1 MNYIPAYN
9 FDLLPILL
17 SIVFL
22 SIVVLWVAIKNYQNF
37 LLMILIIPLTIFSGW
52 TAYSTVDNLLGYP
65 VLDEVQPDSFY
76 ITHLDD
82 PMGDFI
88 FVWLVVP
95 GELKPK
101 SIMVVNSDENK
112 EALEQAKEQQEK
124 GIPQMLKQK
133 ELEEGQG
140 QTMGGEL
147 EVYDFQQQG
156 VEAMKDEQ
164 REQEENAKP
173 KELPGRANRTLD
185 NAPIITGRPSLNA
198 EESTEIPETYRFI
211 REFNVGGK

>member
-9 FDLLPILL
+9 FDLLHILL

-37 LLMILIIPLTIFSGW
+37 LLMFLIIPLTIFSGW

-133 ELEEGQG
+133 ELEGQG
-140 QTMGGEL
+140 QTRGGEL

-156 VEAMKDEQ
+156 VEAMKDAQ
-164 REQEENAKP
+164 REQENNNP
-173 KELPGRANRTLD
+173 RPLPGKVGKPIHTEPRLNVD
-185 NAPIITGRPSLNA
+185 NKF
-198 EESTEIPETYRFI
+198 EIPNTFKFI
-211 REFNVGGK
+211 NKFNIGGK

>member
-1 MNYIPAYN
+1 MDYIPAYN

-37 LLMILIIPLTIFSGW
+37 LLMFLIIPLTIFSGW

-101 SIMVVNSDENK
+101 SIMVVNSKENK
-112 EALEQAKEQQEK
+112 EALEQAKEQQEQ
-124 GIPQMLKQK
+124 GIPQMLREK
-133 ELEEGQG
+133 LEDGQG
-140 QTMGGEL
+140 QTRGGEL
-147 EVYDFQQQG
+147 ESYDFQQQG

-164 REQEENAKP
+164 RQREENEEP
-173 KELPGRANRTLD
+173 KQLPGKVGRTLD
-185 NAPIITGRPSLNA
+185 TPPVVDGRPTLDADRSS
-198 EESTEIPETYRFI
+198 ETPESYRFI

>member
-1 MNYIPAYN
+1 MDYIPAYN

-37 LLMILIIPLTIFSGW
+37 LLMFLIIPLTIFSGW

-65 VLDEVQPDSFY
+65 VFEEVQTDSFY

-88 FVWLVVP
+88 FVWVVNP

-101 SIMVVNSDENK
+101 SIMVVNSKENK
-112 EALEQAKEQQEK
+112 EALEQAKEKQES

-133 ELEEGQG
+133 QEDGQG
-140 QTMGGEL
+140 QTIGGEL

-156 VEAMKDEQ
+156 VDAMKDEQ
-164 REQEENAKP
+164 REREAAEPNP
-173 KELPGRANRTLD
+173 LPGKVGKRQHSQPRLD
-185 NAPIITGRPSLNA
+185 ADRSSEAP
-198 EESTEIPETYRFI
+198 ESYRFI

>member
-1 MNYIPAYN
+1 MNNIPVYN

-37 LLMILIIPLTIFSGW
+37 LLMFLIIPLTIFSGW

-65 VLDEVQPDSFY
+65 VFEEIQTDSFY

-88 FVWLVVP
+88 FVWVVVP

-101 SIMVVNSDENK
+101 SIMVVNSKENK
-112 EALEQAKEQQEK
+112 EALEQAKEKQES
-124 GIPQMLKQK
+124 GIPQMLKEKQK
-133 ELEEGQG
+133 DGQG
-140 QTMGGEL
+140 QTIGGEL

-156 VEAMKDEQ
+156 VDVMKDQ
-164 REQEENAKP
+164 QMEEERNQAP
-173 KELPGRANRTLD
+173 KELPGKVRRSTANPPENRPRLD
-185 NAPIITGRPSLNA
+185 ADLSSET
-198 EESTEIPETYRFI
+198 PETYRFI
-211 REFNVGGK
+211 REFNIGGK

>member
-1 MNYIPAYN
+1 MSYMPAYN

-37 LLMILIIPLTIFSGW
+37 LLMFLIIPLTIFSGW

-65 VLDEVQPDSFY
+65 VFDEVQPDSFY

-133 ELEEGQG
+133 LEEGQG
-140 QTMGGEL
+140 QTKGGEL
-147 EVYDFQQQG
+147 EVYDFQEEG
-156 VEAMKDEQ
+156 IEAMKNEQ
-164 REQEENAKP
+164 RTQEENANP
-173 KELPGRANRTLD
+173 TQLPGKVNRALDTSPIIEGRPTLD
-185 NAPIITGRPSLNA
+185 ADSK
-198 EESTEIPETYRFI
+198 SEIPNTFRFVD
-211 REFNVGGK
+211 EFNVGGK

>member
-37 LLMILIIPLTIFSGW
+37 LLMFLIIPLTIFSGW

-133 ELEEGQG
+133 ELEGQG
-140 QTMGGEL
+140 QTRGGEL

-156 VEAMKDEQ
+156 VEAMKDAQ
-164 REQEENAKP
+164 REQENNNP
-173 KELPGRANRTLD
+173 RPLPGKVGKPIHTEPRLNVD
-185 NAPIITGRPSLNA
+185 NKF
-198 EESTEIPETYRFI
+198 EIPNTFKFI
-211 REFNVGGK
+211 NKFNIGGK

>member
-37 LLMILIIPLTIFSGW
+37 LLMFLIIPLTIFSGW

-76 ITHLDD
+76 ITHLED

-133 ELEEGQG
+133 LEKGEGQ
-140 QTMGGEL
+140 TRGGEL

-156 VEAMKDEQ
+156 VEAMKDAQ
-164 REQEENAKP
+164 REQENNNP
-173 KELPGRANRTLD
+173 RPLPGKVGKPIHTEPRLNVD
-185 NAPIITGRPSLNA
+185 NKS
-198 EESTEIPETYRFI
+198 EIPNTFKFI
-211 REFNVGGK
+211 NKFNIGGK

>member
-1 MNYIPAYN
+1 MNYIPVYN

-37 LLMILIIPLTIFSGW
+37 LLMFLIIPLTIFSGW
-52 TAYSTVDNLLGYP
+52 TAYSTVDKLLGYP
-65 VLDEVQPDSFY
+65 VFEEVKTDSLY
-76 ITHLDD
+76 ITHIDD
-82 PMGDFI
+82 PKGDFI
-88 FVWLVVP
+88 FVWVVNP

-112 EALEQAKEQQEK
+112 KALEEAKEQQER

-133 ELEEGQG
+133 LEKGEGQ
-140 QTMGGEL
+140 TIGGEL

-156 VEAMKDEQ
+156 VEAMKNQQ
-164 REQEENAKP
+164 REEVENAEP
-173 KELPGRANRTLD
+173 NQLPGKVERTLD
-185 NAPIITGRPSLNA
+185 SPPTVPSLDA
-198 EESTEIPETYRFI
+198 QRSSEIPESYRFI
-211 REFNVGGK
+211 QEFNVGGK

>member
-37 LLMILIIPLTIFSGW
+37 LLMFLIIPLTIFSGW

-65 VLDEVQPDSFY
+65 VFDEVPPDSFY
-76 ITHLDD
+76 VTHLDD

-88 FVWLVVP
+88 FVWLVLP

-101 SIMVVNSDENK
+101 SIMVVNSDGNK
-112 EALEQAKEQQEK
+112 EALEQAKEQQEQ

-133 ELEEGQG
+133 ELVEGQG

-147 EVYDFQQQG
+147 EVYDFQEQG
-156 VEAMKDEQ
+156 IESMKDEQ
-164 REQEENAKP
+164 REQERNAEP
-173 KELPGRANRTLD
+173 RELPGKVDRALD
-185 NAPIITGRPSLNA
+185 STPTGRPRLDA
-198 EESTEIPETYRFI
+198 EKSSEIPESYRFI

>member
-1 MNYIPAYN
+1 MDYIPAYN

-37 LLMILIIPLTIFSGW
+37 LLMFLIIPLTIFSGW

-101 SIMVVNSDENK
+101 SIMVVNSKENK
-112 EALEQAKEQQEK
+112 EALEQAKEQQEQ
-124 GIPQMLKQK
+124 GIPQMLRQK
-133 ELEEGQG
+133 LEKGQG
-140 QTMGGEL
+140 QTRGGEL

-164 REQEENAKP
+164 RQREENEEP
-173 KELPGRANRTLD
+173 RELPGKAGRTFDTPPIVDGRPTLD
-185 NAPIITGRPSLNA
+185 A
-198 EESTEIPETYRFI
+198 ERSSEIPESYRFI

>member
-133 ELEEGQG
+133 ELEGQG
-140 QTMGGEL
+140 QTRGGEL

-156 VEAMKDEQ
+156 VEAMKDAQ
-164 REQEENAKP
+164 REQENNNP
-173 KELPGRANRTLD
+173 RPLPGKVGKPIHTEPRLNVD
-185 NAPIITGRPSLNA
+185 NKF
-198 EESTEIPETYRFI
+198 EIPNTFKFI
-211 REFNVGGK
+211 NKFNIGGK

>member
-133 ELEEGQG
+133 ELDGQG
-140 QTMGGEL
+140 QTRGGEL

-156 VEAMKDEQ
+156 VEAMKDQQMREEQ
-164 REQEENAKP
+164 NKEP
-173 KELPGRANRTLD
+173 KVLPGKVHTRPETSTPSTRPRLSAEDPSELP
-185 NAPIITGRPSLNA
+185 
-198 EESTEIPETYRFI
+198 ESYRFI
-211 REFNVGGK
+211 QEFNVGGK